1 MITLDKLIDQSGK
14 LGSLPAIVY
23 RIFEVMDDPNS
34 TAIKIGR
41 IINEDPALTARLL
54 KLVNS
59 PFYGFV
65 SKVDTVYR
73 AIALIGHRELRSV
86 VLATS
91 AIKAFDGIPEDLV
104 DMEAFW
110 KRSLN
115 TAVVAR
121 VLAAFRREKEIER
134 YFIVGLLHDI
144 GSLLLYLQQPEQQTQ
159 AIVNHHAEKIP
170 LWQAEKKVFG
180 FDHAEVGGALL
191 KKWNLP
197 EKYCEITQRHHSE
210 VLDKDDLFLMAVQLG
225 NKACNNLDI
234 GLRGKPLISPAWLMR
249 RTSGKAT
256 PAMPVGAFSSVSR
269 TGPRSRPVPCLAG
282 APGLANCA
290 APYRQGPAA
299 GRRRANRRQ
308 YLGSQWH
315 RS

>member
-14 LGSLPAIVY
+14 LGSLPAIVH

-91 AIKAFDGIPEDLV
+91 AIKAFDGIPADLV

-144 GSLLLYLQQPEQQTQ
+144 GSLLLYLQQPEQQAQ
-159 AIVNHHAEKIP
+159 AIINHHAEKIP
-170 LWQAEKKVFG
+170 LWQAEKNLFG
-180 FDHAEVGGALL
+180 FDHGEVGGALL

-197 EKYCEITQRHHSE
+197 PLLCQAVRFHLYPEQAPEADQPHAWLAHLAWQIVRHHIDRDRLLGE
-210 VLDKDDLFLMAVQLG
+210 DAEIDPAIWQANDLEPDVLPQILEKAEQQFLASKDVLL
-225 NKACNNLDI
+225 
-234 GLRGKPLISPAWLMR
+234 
-249 RTSGKAT
+249 
-256 PAMPVGAFSSVSR
+256 
-269 TGPRSRPVPCLAG
+269 
-282 APGLANCA
+282 
-290 APYRQGPAA
+290 
-299 GRRRANRRQ
+299 
-308 YLGSQWH
+308 H
-315 RS
+315 